1 MQRNADIAKRLDV
14 ISLLCLGVVA
24 IAWFGMDTLVVN
36 FGRFTQ
42 STPFYELGVIVLH
55 PAALLVGVG
64 TGHALEL
71 TAFTLLALTT
81 LFVALAAPVLSTQRA
96 AWLAGCAPLALMI
109 LCAALLYGNGS
120 QQPPP
125 VSSNPGLHDDL
136 MRLTNH
142 VMQHAQNTLV
152 SHISVGAGGIVAAL
166 ASLALALRAIALSR
180 AQRRPGARLSSG
192 DESRSSPLGSSES
205 ALRSMPHSAP

>member
-1 MQRNADIAKRLDV
+1 MQRNADIAERLDV

-42 STPFYELGVIVLH
+42 STHFYELGVAVLH
-55 PAALLVGVG
+55 PAALFVGIG

-71 TAFTLLALTT
+71 TLFTLLALTT
-81 LFVALAAPVLSTQRA
+81 LFIVLAAPVLFSQPA
-96 AWLAGCAPLALMI
+96 AWLAGWAPLALMI

-120 QQPPP
+120 QEPPP
-125 VSSNPGLHDDL
+125 VSSHPGLHDDL
-136 MRLTNH
+136 MRLANH

-152 SHISVGAGGIVAAL
+152 NHISVGAGGILAAL
-166 ASLALALRAIALSR
+166 ASVALAMRAIALSR

-192 DESRSSPLGSSES
+192 DESRSSRLGSPES